1 MMGHE
6 THRHRRTRKRQNRK
20 EHQQQQQKS
29 DWEVGPVEKQRDRHT
44 DRGWTLPP
52 SAELADCIIR
62 VASKVNL
69 SCDICRTTH
78 IQQDFFLVKN

>member
-1 MMGHE
+1 MMGHG

-20 EHQQQQQKS
+20 EHKQQQKS
-29 DWEVGPVEKQRDRHT
+29 YWEVGPVEKQRDRHT

-52 SAELADCIIR
+52 SAELADCIIC

-69 SCDICRTTH
+69 
-78 IQQDFFLVKN
+78 F